1 MLKDQRYIILT
12 ITIALTGCASKATD
26 PLEAQA
32 DKNTAQPTSW
42 HCEQDADTWS
52 CKRRTIA
59 DIQARE
65 AARRSKRFDW
75 SLPPGQQTPLQDGLT
90 NEEPEREQTKSQDI
104 QAERQA
110 GRKVANQTKKQP
122 RQVNGL
128 PLAPST
134 SQVAGK
140 PEPVTSAQV
149 NSRSRSLENLPGDY
163 WAVQL
168 IALKSQKELRE
179 FMRGTQLDEL
189 SGAMIKVKN
198 RTWYVALLG
207 VYEDRESAERA
218 AAERP
223 SVLRRYEPFIRSVA
237 SLQAAMSAANTL

>member
-12 ITIALTGCASKATD
+12 LTIALAGCASKATD
-26 PLEAQA
+26 PLEAQE
-32 DKNTAQPTSW
+32 DKKTAQPTSW
-42 HCEQDADTWS
+42 HCEQDVDTWS

-75 SLPPGQQTPLQDGLT
+75 SLPPGQQSPLQDGLP
-90 NEEPEREQTKSQDI
+90 NEELEREPTSQPEK
-104 QAERQA
+104 QAERQ
-110 GRKVANQTKKQP
+110 VTNQIDKQP
-122 RQVNGL
+122 RQATGQ
-128 PLAPST
+128 PLAPSP
-134 SQVAGK
+134 SRVADK
-140 PEPVTSAQV
+140 TEPVRAPRVDSQ
-149 NSRSRSLENLPGDY
+149 SRSLEDLPGSY

-168 IALKSQKELRE
+168 IALNSQQELRE
-179 FMRGTQLDEL
+179 FMHSTQLDEL

-207 VYEDRESAERA
+207 VYENRESAERA

-223 SVLRRYEPFIRSVA
+223 SVLQRYEPYIRSVA

>member
-12 ITIALTGCASKATD
+12 LTIALAGCASKAAD
-26 PLEAQA
+26 PVDARE
-32 DKNTAQPTSW
+32 DNSTAEPTSW

-75 SLPPGQQTPLQDGLT
+75 SLPPGQQTTLQDGLP
-90 NEEPEREQTKSQDI
+90 NEELERDPTRQPERQ
-104 QAERQA
+104 
-110 GRKVANQTKKQP
+110 VMNQIDKQP
-122 RQVNGL
+122 RQATGQ
-128 PLAPST
+128 PLAPSP
-134 SQVAGK
+134 SRVADK
-140 PEPVTSAQV
+140 TEPVRPARVDSQ
-149 NSRSRSLENLPGDY
+149 SRYLEDLPGSY

-168 IALKSQKELRE
+168 IALNSQQELRE
-179 FMRGTQLDEL
+179 FMRSTQLDEL
-189 SGAMIKVKN
+189 SGAMIKVKDK
-198 RTWYVALLG
+198 TWYVALLG
-207 VYEDRESAERA
+207 FYEDRASAERA

-223 SVLRRYEPFIRSVA
+223 SVLQRYEPYIRSVA

>member
-12 ITIALTGCASKATD
+12 LTLALAGCASKAAD
-26 PLEAQA
+26 PVDARE
-32 DKNTAQPTSW
+32 DNSTAEPTSW

-65 AARRSKRFDW
+65 AARRSTRFDW
-75 SLPPGQQTPLQDGLT
+75 SLPQGQQTPLQNGFP
-90 NEEPEREQTKSQDI
+90 NQEPEGQPTIRPEKQTG
-104 QAERQA
+104 RQ
-110 GRKVANQTKKQP
+110 VTKQIDKQP
-122 RQVNGL
+122 REATSH
-128 PLAPST
+128 PPTPSP
-134 SQVAGK
+134 SRVADK
-140 PEPVTSAQV
+140 TEPVTLAQV
-149 NSRSRSLENLPGDY
+149 DSQSRSLDDLPGDY

-179 FMRGTQLDEL
+179 FMRSTQLDEL
-189 SGAMIKVKN
+189 SGAMIKVKD

-207 VYEDRESAERA
+207 VYEDRASAERA

-223 SVLRRYEPFIRSVA
+223 AVLQRYEPYIRSVA

>member
-12 ITIALTGCASKATD
+12 LTIALAGCASKATD
-26 PLEAQA
+26 PLEAQE
-32 DKNTAQPTSW
+32 DKNTAQTTSW

-75 SLPPGQQTPLQDGLT
+75 SLPPGQQTPLQDGLPSKK
-90 NEEPEREQTKSQDI
+90 PEREPPRRPEN
-104 QAERQA
+104 QAERQ
-110 GRKVANQTKKQP
+110 VANHTDKQP
-122 RQVNGL
+122 GQANAL
-128 PLAPST
+128 TLAPSP
-134 SQVAGK
+134 SRFADDPKQ
-140 PEPVTSAQV
+140 VTSAQV
-149 NSRSRSLENLPGDY
+149 DSQSRSLEDLPGDY

-168 IALKSQKELRE
+168 IALNSQKELRE
-179 FMRGTQLDEL
+179 FMRSTQLDEL

>member
-12 ITIALTGCASKATD
+12 ITIALTGCASKAKD

-52 CKRRTIA
+52 CKRRTIV

-90 NEEPEREQTKSQDI
+90 NEEPKREQTKSPDI
-104 QAERQA
+104 QA
-110 GRKVANQTKKQP
+110 GRKAANQTKKQP
-122 RQVNGL
+122 RQVNGQ
-128 PLAPST
+128 PLVQSP

-140 PEPVTSAQV
+140 AEPVISALV
-149 NSRSRSLENLPGDY
+149 DSRSRSLEDLPGDY

-168 IALKSQKELRE
+168 IALNSQKELRE
-179 FMRGTQLDEL
+179 FMRSTQLDEL
-189 SGAMIKVKN
+189 SGAMIKVKD

-223 SVLRRYEPFIRSVA
+223 SVLQRYEPYIRSVA

>member
-26 PLEAQA
+26 PLEAQE

-90 NEEPEREQTKSQDI
+90 NEEPEREPTKQPDI
-104 QAERQA
+104 RQRDREKGSEPDRQA
-110 GRKVANQTKKQP
+110 A
-122 RQVNGL
+122 
-128 PLAPST
+128 
-134 SQVAGK
+134 
-140 PEPVTSAQV
+140 
-149 NSRSRSLENLPGDY
+149 
-163 WAVQL
+163 
-168 IALKSQKELRE
+168 
-179 FMRGTQLDEL
+179 
-189 SGAMIKVKN
+189 
-198 RTWYVALLG
+198 
-207 VYEDRESAERA
+207 
-218 AAERP
+218 
-223 SVLRRYEPFIRSVA
+223 
-237 SLQAAMSAANTL
+237 

>member
-26 PLEAQA
+26 PLEAQE
-32 DKNTAQPTSW
+32 DKNTAQTTSW

-65 AARRSKRFDW
+65 AARRSKQIDW
-75 SLPPGQQTPLQDGLT
+75 SLPPGQQNPLQGRLS
-90 NEEPEREQTKSQDI
+90 NQEPEREPVRRPEK
-104 QAERQA
+104 QAERQ
-110 GRKVANQTKKQP
+110 VTNQTDKQP
-122 RQVNGL
+122 RQATSR
-128 PLAPST
+128 PPSR
-134 SQVAGK
+134 VEGK
-140 PEPVTSAQV
+140 LEQVTSAQV
-149 NSRSRSLENLPGDY
+149 DSQSRYLEDLPGDY

-168 IALKSQKELRE
+168 IALNSQKELRE
-179 FMRGTQLDEL
+179 FMRSTQLDEL
-189 SGAMIKVKN
+189 SGAMIKVKD

-223 SVLRRYEPFIRSVA
+223 SVLQRYEPYIRSVA

>member
-12 ITIALTGCASKATD
+12 LTLALAGCASKAAD
-26 PLEAQA
+26 PVDARE
-32 DKNTAQPTSW
+32 DNSTAQPTSW

-65 AARRSKRFDW
+65 AARRSTRFDW
-75 SLPPGQQTPLQDGLT
+75 SLPPGHQTPLQNGLP
-90 NEEPEREQTKSQDI
+90 NQEPERQPTI
-104 QAERQA
+104 QPEKHAERQA
-110 GRKVANQTKKQP
+110 TKQIDKQP
-122 RQVNGL
+122 REATGQ
-128 PLAPST
+128 PPTPSP
-134 SQVAGK
+134 SPVANK
-140 PEPVTSAQV
+140 TEPVTSAQV
-149 NSRSRSLENLPGDY
+149 DSQAQSLEDLPGDY

-179 FMRGTQLDEL
+179 FMRSTQLDEL
-189 SGAMIKVKN
+189 SGAMIKVKD

-207 VYEDRESAERA
+207 VYEDRASAERA

-223 SVLRRYEPFIRSVA
+223 AVLQRYEPYIRSVA
-237 SLQAAMSAANTL
+237 SLQAAMSAASTL